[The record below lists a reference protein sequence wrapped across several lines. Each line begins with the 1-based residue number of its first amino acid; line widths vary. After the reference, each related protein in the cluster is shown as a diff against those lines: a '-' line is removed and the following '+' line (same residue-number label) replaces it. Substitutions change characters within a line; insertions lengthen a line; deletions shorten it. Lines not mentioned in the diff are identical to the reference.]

1 MKRLSATLA
10 VLIIGAAPAFA
21 QGNFITPF
29 PGTHTGMTNPNPYA
43 ASGGYPVH
51 DSSRMCGANLYQ
63 HLVGQP
69 LSEAHDAG
77 ATQEAR
83 ILHFG
88 QVRNFNHIGDRL
100 TIEVH
105 GDQTIF
111 RVFCG

>member
-1 MKRLSATLA
+1 MRRLATTLA
-10 VLIIGAAPAFA
+10 ILLVGAAPAFA
-21 QGNFITPF
+21 LGISATPF
-29 PGTHTGMTNPNPYA
+29 PGTETGLTNPNPYS

-51 DSSRMCGANLYQ
+51 NSSRICGAHLFQ
-63 HLVGQP
+63 HLVGHP

-77 ATQEAR
+77 ATQGAR

-88 QVRNFNHIGDRL
+88 QVRNFNYIGDRM

-105 GDQTIF
+105 GDQTVF